1 MDIKLLRI
9 NICEIYRELILTKSY
24 THISSV
30 GIQINDLF
38 FLLNIILSIP
48 RWYVTMLENKIIG
61 GLSIIENN
69 FYNRKDLTP
78 NVCAVYVEKEYCHQG
93 M

>member
-1 MDIKLLRI
+1 MDIELLRL
-9 NICEIYRELILTKSY
+9 NICKVCRELILTKSY

-48 RWYVTMLENKIIG
+48 QWYVTMLENKIIG
-61 GLSIIENN
+61 
-69 FYNRKDLTP
+69 
-78 NVCAVYVEKEYCHQG
+78 
-93 M
+93 